1 MVELVGRPGLDA
13 LSGEVLSV
21 FAFFGNFFGNR
32 FGSSIFS
39 SSIWVETDSPS

>member
-13 LSGEVLSV
+13 TSVNFFVV
-21 FAFFGNFFGNR
+21 FALFGIFFGIR

>member
-13 LSGEVLSV
+13 PSDEVLSV
-21 FAFFGNFFGNR
+21 FAFFGDFFGGR
-32 FGSSIFS
+32 LGSSIFS